1 MKKHR
6 QFFLVFAAL
15 LSFTFASQSAWA
27 KTYRITIGSGYNLD
41 LYEIHSM
48 WKNDILVNIQKRVKT
63 ETGHEIEFVGAWAGA
78 IAKVGEELEAVESGI
93 LKMGLVITPAESS
106 KLFLNNFGYK
116 IPFGSRDSEAGS
128 WVNLTMYRK
137 NKILQD
143 IFKRYNQKWL
153 AVISYEAYDVI
164 TTFPF
169 KTMADLKSKKIGALG
184 ANIPWLK
191 NTGAVAVQSNTA
203 EAYMSLQ
210 TGVIDGFML
219 PLSYAYGP
227 KLYEVA
233 KYATSVGIS
242 VPAGPCWTINL
253 DLWNSM
259 PPKVQEIFV
268 EEADR
273 YNEAVPALVAKLKRE
288 GDGKLQEKGVTFFS
302 LSDEERGKWLMLVKD
317 MAKDFVREAN
327 ERGLPGKQ
335 LAQSYIEESERSGYT
350 WPIKYELD

>member
-6 QFFLVFAAL
+6 CSFIVFIAL
-15 LSFTFASQSAWA
+15 LSITLASQSALA
-27 KTYRITIGSGYNLD
+27 KTYRITIGSGYNLE
-41 LYEIHSM
+41 LYSIHHM
-48 WKNDILVNIQKRVKT
+48 WLNDIMANIQKRVKK
-63 ETGHEIEFVGAWAGA
+63 ETGNNIKFVTAWAGS

-153 AVISYEAYDVI
+153 AMISYEAYDVI

-169 KTMADLKSKKIGALG
+169 KKMSDLKGKKIGALG
-184 ANIPWLK
+184 ANIPWLH

-203 EAYMSLQ
+203 EAYMSMQ
-210 TGVIDGFML
+210 TGVLDGFML

-259 PPKVQEIFV
+259 PPAVQQIFT

-273 YNEAVPALVAKLKRE
+273 YNEAVPAMVGKLKQE
-288 GDGKLQEKGVTFFS
+288 GDTKLKAKGVTFFKLPDS
-302 LSDEERGKWLMLVKD
+302 ERGKWLRLVKN
-317 MAKDFVREAN
+317 MAKDFVKEAN
-327 ERGLPGKQ
+327 SRGLPGKE
-335 LAQSYIEESERSGYT
+335 LAQSYIEESEKSGYV